1 MSKIALENL
10 QSNIALNQLVWPFY
24 FR

>member
-10 QSNIALNQLVWPFY
+10 QSNIALNQLVWLFY